1 MLELVSRIW
10 PRAFALTNFAAP
22 DRTAEKLGGWRLAF
36 RRRPKDKAVQERPLR
51 HLFAIEYLSN
61 GRSLHG
67 YDHRY
72 YCVRC
77 RWLFMVDRHGGV
89 IALDALDKPLPI
101 SEGARRVRTFAYG
114 PCGSSARVTR
124 MDAFEGPGRVTRIH
138 RPRILKARTASAS

>member
-1 MLELVSRIW
+1 MLELVARIW
-10 PRAFALTNFAAP
+10 PRAFAFTSIAAP
-22 DRTAEKLGGWRLAF
+22 PQTAEKSDRWRITF
-36 RRRPKDKAVQERPLR
+36 CRKPKAAQERPLR
-51 HLFAIEYLSN
+51 HLFAIDYLPN

-77 RWLFMVDRHGGV
+77 RWLFLVDRHGGV
-89 IALDALDKPLPI
+89 IALDELGRPLPI

-124 MDAFEGPGRVTRIH
+124 VNALEAPGRVMRM
-138 RPRILKARTASAS
+138 RRRVLKARTSCSIG